1 MSKEEFNVRVWNAL
15 ECWKLRGLNLGI
27 GTQAIILRYLTFIHG
42 LEVKFQ
48 TSIQCSTEVG
58 YSGLGE
64 WCTWNGF
71 EIPALLCR
79 AAHRKITYVCFQSS
93 PSACTGPG
101 GGWFSSGKRWQK
113 RTQFVVL
120 SRRSYMEMV
129 CRGFEFLLQE
139 LLKHIFWVGDYN
151 SLELSKEL
159 SDLFY
164 GAV

>member
-1 MSKEEFNVRVWNAL
+1 MSKEEFNVGVWKAL
-15 ECWKLRGLNLGI
+15 ECWKLRGLNLGM
-27 GTQAIILRYLTFIHG
+27 GTQAITLRSLIFMHG

-48 TSIQCSTEVG
+48 TSIQCSTEVV

-71 EIPALLCR
+71 KIPALLCR
-79 AAHRKITYVCFQSS
+79 AAHQKNTNVCFQFT

-101 GGWFSSGKRWQK
+101 GGWSSSGKRLQK
-113 RTQFVVL
+113 RTPFVVL
-120 SRRSYMEMV
+120 SHRSYMEMV